1 MNQQKIGAFLK
12 ELRNDKN
19 VTQEQ
24 LGERLGVSRRTV
36 SRWETGS
43 NMPDLDILIELADFY
58 NVDLRELLEG
68 RRKGKNMNEEM
79 KETLGKVVSYNE
91 MLNLKSMNK
100 GIMTMAV
107 VFIVMV
113 LLSMWKGLSPAPL
126 VSMMCAY
133 NGATYMSKVK
143 DSKDKTDFITGSI
156 FFLAMLINTTAFVLH

>member
-12 ELRNDKN
+12 ELRNEKN

-24 LGERLGVSRRTV
+24 LGENLGVTRRTV

-58 NVDLRELLEG
+58 NVDLRELLDG
-68 RRKGKNMNEEM
+68 GRKGKNMNEEM

-133 NGATYMSKVK
+133 NGATYMSKAK